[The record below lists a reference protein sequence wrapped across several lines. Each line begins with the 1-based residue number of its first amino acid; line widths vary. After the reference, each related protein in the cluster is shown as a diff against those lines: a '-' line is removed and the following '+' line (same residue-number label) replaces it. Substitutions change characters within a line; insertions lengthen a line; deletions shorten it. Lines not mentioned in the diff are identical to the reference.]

1 VSIALYST
9 NLMATTTD
17 LLFSGVL
24 QRHPRLQVVLAE
36 GGIGWIPYILERCD
50 YVWERHRWYQDID
63 RDTRPSD
70 LFRKHFFGC
79 FIDDNFGIAV
89 RDQIGIDN
97 LTFEVDYPH
106 SDSQWPNTRK
116 YAAKAFADVPD
127 DEVHKIVELN
137 TRRLFRFGAQGE
149 RTEE

>member
-1 VSIALYST
+1 MNQSMSARANPYHNAWTESFMGTLK
-9 NLMATTTD
+9 NEM
-17 LLFSGVL
+17 L
-24 QRHPRLQVVLAE
+24 Q
-36 GGIGWIPYILERCD
+36 D
-50 YVWERHRWYQDID
+50 
-63 RDTRPSD
+63 
-70 LFRKHFFGC
+70 GC
-79 FIDDNFGIAV
+79 FIDDHFGIAV

-116 YAAKAFADVPD
+116 YAVKAFADVPD

-137 TRRLFRFGAQGE
+137 TRRLFRFGAHGE